1 MSLGCRAIIFPMLG
15 VCVCVCVGLQP
26 GRTRITAR
34 IYLPNRSKSAA
45 RFISKP
51 QNSQSASALSE
62 TTMHGQ
68 EACGGVGFG
77 LHFKKPPAII

>member
-1 MSLGCRAIIFPMLG
+1 
-15 VCVCVCVGLQP
+15 VGLQP

-34 IYLPNRSKSAA
+34 IYLPNSSKSAA

-51 QNSQSASALSE
+51 QNSQSASALPE
-62 TTMHGQ
+62 TPMHDGH